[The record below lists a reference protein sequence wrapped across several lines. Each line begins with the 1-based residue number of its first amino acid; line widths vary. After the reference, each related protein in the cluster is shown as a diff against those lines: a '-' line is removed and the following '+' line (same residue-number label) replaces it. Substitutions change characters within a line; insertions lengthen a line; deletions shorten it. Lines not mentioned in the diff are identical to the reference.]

1 MRQVIYILLVVNVV
15 FFSWKMMRS
24 LPHEDGENVVRRM
37 PAKVRQLETV
47 QERAAKN
54 AAANGSAR
62 DAAVGEAMN
71 AAPRQL
77 HVRAGESSV
86 PGQDTAPRMDVTSQ
100 PETADLRRVEA
111 LTVAEPPGAVGPRS
125 KCRTLGP
132 FGDDKT
138 MKAVEDRLNQLG
150 YKPKERTGEARVE
163 TGYWV
168 YLPAMERDAAL
179 RITRMLD
186 EKNDHDF
193 LIVKGNA
200 VSLGAYDSRAR
211 ADLRVEMLRKYGLDP
226 VVEPRYAMRTGYWL
240 DLDLPDDRHAIL
252 DTIRDEYKSTEVQE
266 SVCL

>member
-24 LPHEDGENVVRRM
+24 LPHEQGENVARRM

-54 AAANGSAR
+54 ATATDSAR
-62 DAAVGEAMN
+62 DAAGGEAAN
-71 AAPRQL
+71 AAQQRYI
-77 HVRAGESSV
+77 REGESSV
-86 PGQDTAPRMDVTSQ
+86 SGQDAAPRMDVASQ
-100 PETADLRRVEA
+100 PETADIRRVEA
-111 LTVAEPPGAVGPRS
+111 LTAAEPPGAVGPPS

-132 FGDDKT
+132 FGDART

-163 TGYWV
+163 AGYWV
-168 YLPAMERDAAL
+168 YLPAMEREDAL

-186 EKNDHDF
+186 ERNDHDF

-211 ADLRVEMLRKYGLDP
+211 ADLRVVMLRKYGLDP

-252 DTIRDEYKSTEVQE
+252 DTIRDEYKNAEVQE
-266 SVCL
+266 SVCM